1 MKNVMFVLAA
11 ALWVSPA
18 FATPRVG
25 DRADFNAT
33 VTKGNQSATGSVSLE
48 LTAYNPST
56 KEWTQKTTVQWA
68 TQPAQSQED
77 KVSAQDLLDDAT
89 IDALLTG
96 DNCKNEGG
104 KLETV
109 KVAAGTYNTC
119 SIPSSQED
127 PATKKVTTS
136 NVWIGKAPLGIV
148 RFQQSAD
155 GVTQN
160 FELRASKAGN

>member
-33 VTKGNQSATGSVSLE
+33 VTKGAQSATGNISLE
-48 LTAYNPST
+48 LTAYNSST

-77 KVSAQDLLDDAT
+77 KVSADDLLDDAT
-89 IDALLTG
+89 INAILIAA
-96 DNCKNEGG
+96 NCTKEGG
-104 KLETV
+104 KLENV
-109 KVAAGTYNTC
+109 KVPAGTYSTC

-136 NVWIGKAPLGIV
+136 NVWIGKVPMGIV
-148 RFQQSAD
+148 RFQQTSD

-160 FELRASKAGN
+160 FELKASKAGN